1 MKGGFMEKS
10 QNSGRDIIP
19 IRIGIDVG
27 STTVKIAVL
36 DDDDNIIYS
45 DYRRHRA
52 DLRSTIID
60 VVNKAFDEIE
70 PKFPAG
76 EEQTISVKVTGSG
89 GLSVS
94 QWLNIPFIQEVIAA
108 TTAVKKLIPQ
118 TDVVIELGG
127 EDAKITYFSGGVEQ
141 RMNGTCAGGTGAFID
156 QMAALLETDATGLNT
171 LAAGAATIYPIAARC
186 GVFAKTDV
194 QPLINEGARREDIAA
209 SIFQAV
215 VNQTISGLACGKP
228 IRGNVAFLG
237 GPLHFLDKLRERFV
251 ITLKLTPEE
260 TLVPE
265 NSQLF
270 VAAGCAF
277 YALTAAQRRLKKN
290 RFFPLLPYSAKLS
303 TILSERSFPKC
314 SVFLRF
320 LMTRTNLKN
329 LENVMRKKKRCAEIS
344 TLLWDPY
351 F

>member
-1 MKGGFMEKS
+1 MEKS

-52 DLRSTIID
+52 DIRSTIID

-118 TDVVIELGG
+118 TDV
-127 EDAKITYFSGGVEQ
+127 S
-141 RMNGTCAGGTGAFID
+141 
-156 QMAALLETDATGLNT
+156 LNS
-171 LAAGAATIYPIAARC
+171 
-186 GVFAKTDV
+186 VVKT
-194 QPLINEGARREDIAA
+194 Q
-209 SIFQAV
+209 
-215 VNQTISGLACGKP
+215 K
-228 IRGNVAFLG
+228 
-237 GPLHFLDKLRERFV
+237 
-251 ITLKLTPEE
+251 
-260 TLVPE
+260 
-265 NSQLF
+265 
-270 VAAGCAF
+270 
-277 YALTAAQRRLKKN
+277 
-290 RFFPLLPYSAKLS
+290 
-303 TILSERSFPKC
+303 
-314 SVFLRF
+314 
-320 LMTRTNLKN
+320 
-329 LENVMRKKKRCAEIS
+329 
-344 TLLWDPY
+344 
-351 F
+351 